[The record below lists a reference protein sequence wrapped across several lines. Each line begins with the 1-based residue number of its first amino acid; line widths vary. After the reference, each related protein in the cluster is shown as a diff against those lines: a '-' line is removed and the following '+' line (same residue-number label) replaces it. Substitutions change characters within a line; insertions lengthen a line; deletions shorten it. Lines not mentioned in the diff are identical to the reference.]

1 MRNTAMDSLYQ
12 QQYRLMLALG
22 RPKHEHTDDFSLRH
36 PPMRLEQRAKIFS
49 PFSAL
54 QGFEQAIDEKRRL
67 YVEKWELNEE
77 EQIALDQTLRYL
89 HERTAN
95 LRMARENQL
104 RASVS
109 YFVPCADENHEAYG
123 CRGSYERFSGVVW
136 KVDAQLRHALLIGD
150 REIELSDL
158 AAISIEEEA

>member
-1 MRNTAMDSLYQ
+1 MDTFRQ
-12 QQYRLMLALG
+12 AQYRAALSRG
-22 RPKHEHTDDFSLRH
+22 RPRHARCDDFSLKH
-36 PPMRLEQRAKIFS
+36 PPMQLEQRAKIFS
-49 PFSAL
+49 PFAAL
-54 QGFEQAIDEKRRL
+54 RGFEESIGEKRRL
-67 YVEKWELNEE
+67 YVEKRELNEE
-77 EQIALDQTLRYL
+77 EQAALDASLRYL